1 MMDIAQ
7 IIKELKSRKLKLA
20 TAESCTGGRI
30 SAAFTAV
37 SGASDVFQGGIVAYQ
52 PCIKT
57 EFLKVPQE
65 IIERFDV
72 VSEPVVSQM
81 VIGACNCMSADI
93 ALASTGY
100 AGPSSGNP
108 DIPVGTIWIGC
119 GSKDIVITKC
129 LKLNEDRVHNVEKA
143 VDEILILLVDFI
155 NKFV

>member
-65 IIERFDV
+65 IIERF
-72 VSEPVVSQM
+72 
-81 VIGACNCMSADI
+81 
-93 ALASTGY
+93 
-100 AGPSSGNP
+100 
-108 DIPVGTIWIGC
+108 
-119 GSKDIVITKC
+119 K
-129 LKLNEDRVHNVEKA
+129 LKHGDKYDYSRVYK
-143 VDEILILLVDFI
+143 
-155 NKFV
+155 KMQRTSR